1 MKERE
6 KMFTAQMALIICIF
20 MLCFVMYKANFFG
33 IYDMINDSKES
44 VTQETNIQETETPP
58 EVEAKVKQIE
68 NYLMSCEFGE
78 LYDMGDS
85 DFKDKGSKASFIE
98 YCERGLKDA
107 QNNVTLLPF
116 SELIKGKENLWEAVY
131 ENESARVELVLK
143 TSTEKQ
149 VYVDGIVVIKK
160 DSG

>member
-6 KMFTAQMALIICIF
+6 KMFTAQMVLIICIF

-33 IYDMINDSKES
+33 IYDMINDSKEP
-44 VTQETNIQETETPP
+44 VTQESNIQETETPP
-58 EVEAKVKQIE
+58 EVEAMVKQIE
-68 NYLMSCEFGE
+68 SCLISGKFGE

-85 DFKDKGSKASFIE
+85 DFKDKGSRASFIE
-98 YCERGLKDA
+98 YCERGLKDEKG
-107 QNNVTLLPF
+107 NITPLPF

-143 TSTEKQ
+143 TSTEKP
-149 VYVDGIVVIKK
+149 VYVDGIVVIKT
-160 DSG
+160 DNS